1 MAFAKKFTVLII
13 CLAAVSLLLGCG
25 RRHDADEQYYL
36 VTANKSIP
44 YWQSATNGFF
54 EGATQMK
61 VRAEVVG
68 PDTYDPANERDE
80 FHKLLSKNPKPS
92 GILVS
97 PADPEMMKPEIDAA
111 IAAGIPVLTIDTDS
125 PSSNRLFFVG
135 PNNYQ
140 AGQLGG
146 QVLAKQLNGKGNV
159 VVYTMPN
166 QVNLE
171 ERMNG
176 YKDALE
182 KYPGIKFTQV
192 IDIKGDPRIAFDQ
205 TQSMIDKKENVD
217 GFVCL
222 EAQAGKEVA
231 TVLDN
236 NHLSGKKVIVAMDT
250 DDKTLDWIKKG
261 VIAATVAQKPYTMGY
276 VGIKMVDDYHHS
288 AGDIAKMA
296 STKGPLSP
304 LPAYVDT
311 GATLVD
317 KNNVDE
323 IVQEMQAQSQKK

>member
-1 MAFAKKFTVLII
+1 MALVKST
-13 CLAAVSLLLGCG
+13 VSLLLIFCIACLLACS
-25 RRHDADEQYYL
+25 RRHSDDEHYYL

-44 YWQSATNGFF
+44 YWQNAASGFF
-54 EGATQMK
+54 EGAKQMN

-68 PDTYDPANERDE
+68 PDTYDAANERDE
-80 FHKLLSKNPKPS
+80 FHALLAKNPKPA

-97 PADPEMMKPEIDAA
+97 PADPEILKPEIDAA
-111 IAAGIPVLTIDTDS
+111 IAAGIPVITIDTDS
-125 PSSNRLFFVG
+125 PNSTRLFFIG
-135 PNNYQ
+135 TYNYR

-146 QVLAKQLNGKGNV
+146 QVMAKQLNGKGNV
-159 VVYTMPN
+159 VVYTLGS
-166 QVNLE
+166 QVNTE
-171 ERMNG
+171 ERMHG
-176 YKDALE
+176 YRDVFE
-182 KYPGIKFTQV
+182 KYPGIKIAQV

-205 TQSMIDKKENVD
+205 TQTMIDKKADVD

-276 VGIKMVDDYHHS
+276 VGVKMVDDYHHS
-288 AGDIAKMA
+288 QADIEKMA
-296 STKGPLSP
+296 STKSPNSP

-323 IVQEMQAQSQKK
+323 IIQAVQSQSTKK

>member
-1 MAFAKKFTVLII
+1 MAFAKKFSALVI
-13 CLAAVSLLLGCG
+13 CLATLALLAGCG
-25 RRHDADEQYYL
+25 RRHGGDESYYL

-44 YWQSATNGFF
+44 YWQTAANGFF
-54 EGATQMK
+54 EAAKQMN
-61 VRAEVVG
+61 VRAEVLG
-68 PDTYDPANERDE
+68 PDTYDPNAEKDD
-80 FHKLLSKNPKPS
+80 FHGLLSKSPKPT
-92 GILVS
+92 GIIVS
-97 PADPEMMKPEIDAA
+97 PADPELIKPEIDAA

-125 PSSNRLFFVG
+125 PNSNRLFFVG
-135 PNNYQ
+135 TNNYQ
-140 AGQLGG
+140 AGTLGG

-171 ERMNG
+171 ERMHG
-176 YKDALE
+176 YKDVLE
-182 KYPGIKFTQV
+182 KYPGIKITQV

-205 TQSMIDKKENVD
+205 TQGMIDKKENVD

-236 NHLSGKKVIVAMDT
+236 NHLAGKKVIVAMDT

-288 AGDIAKMA
+288 AADIEKMA
-296 STKGPLSP
+296 STKGPMSP

-323 IVQEMQAQSQKK
+323 ISQAIQAQSGKK